1 MTGEGKLLENWIV
14 GDFNAESPTHQAT
27 NRAIAHS
34 AAAIKTVIEPVWM
47 PTAAIVEKSGESL
60 EHYAG
65 LWIAPGIPDSM
76 DGVLRV
82 ITYARENNIP
92 LLGTCGGFQSIIMEF
107 ARNVLGIVDA
117 HHEEYDPGAD
127 RIVIS
132 KLSCSLVGQEGQILI
147 KQPSV
152 VHSIYQSENAVEAF
166 RCSYGLNAS
175 YTECLNEAGLYIV
188 GTDINGEPRI
198 VEIPSLSFFVGTLY
212 VPQLHSAFNGSH
224 CLIDAFL
231 TKAAQR

>member
-1 MTGEGKLLENWIV
+1 MLAFGLLQVFLILW
-14 GDFNAESPTHQAT
+14 
-27 NRAIAHS
+27 
-34 AAAIKTVIEPVWM
+34 TVFLL
-47 PTAAIVEKSGESL
+47 A
-60 EHYAG
+60 
-65 LWIAPGIPDSM
+65 
-76 DGVLRV
+76 

-92 LLGTCGGFQSIIMEF
+92 LLGTCGGFQSLIMEF

-117 HHEEYDPGAD
+117 HHEEHDPGAD

-132 KLSCSLVGQEGQILI
+132 KLSRPLVGQEGQILI

-152 VHSIYQSENAVEAF
+152 VHSIYKREHTEAF

-175 YTECLNEAGLYIV
+175 YAARLNEAGLHIV

-212 VPQLHSAFNGSH
+212 VPQLHFAFNGSH